1 MCIGVLPACM
11 SVGGQWISQN
21 EDICQLPC
29 GCWELNLGPLEEQSL
44 FLTGEPSFQP
54 RGPKF
59 RIYFFPLNIKHSYG
73 NVLLTKML
81 AFMVFHDNFA
91 AIIHLYTM
99 CHFSVSAFSSFPLLK
114 FNYNVFWHVFPW
126 LSYFCFLSFK
136 IHSFV
141 FVVQKTLLIV
151 KSVLQLISGIG
162 SCKGIH
168 HEHISP
174 LIKRNNEFFF

>member
-1 MCIGVLPACM
+1 MCVQHRLAGRHPCARVLWTR
-11 SVGGQWISQN
+11 SYGWLWDTSH
-21 EDICQLPC
+21 
-29 GCWELNLGPLEEQSL
+29 GCWKWNLGPLEEQWM

-141 FVVQKTLLIV
+141 FVV
-151 KSVLQLISGIG
+151 
-162 SCKGIH
+162 
-168 HEHISP
+168 
-174 LIKRNNEFFF
+174 